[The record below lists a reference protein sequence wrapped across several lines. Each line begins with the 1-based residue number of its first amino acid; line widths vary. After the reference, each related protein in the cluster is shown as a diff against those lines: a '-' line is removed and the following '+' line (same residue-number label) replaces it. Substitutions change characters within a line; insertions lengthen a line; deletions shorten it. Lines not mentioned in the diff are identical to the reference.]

1 MFLLDIDLL
10 CTVIELP
17 TADRKVKTQRSECR
31 FDEAKSV
38 VRSTWVDQLMFDEIF
53 DLLRH

>member
-38 VRSTWVDQLMFDEIF
+38 VRSTWLDQLMFDEIF